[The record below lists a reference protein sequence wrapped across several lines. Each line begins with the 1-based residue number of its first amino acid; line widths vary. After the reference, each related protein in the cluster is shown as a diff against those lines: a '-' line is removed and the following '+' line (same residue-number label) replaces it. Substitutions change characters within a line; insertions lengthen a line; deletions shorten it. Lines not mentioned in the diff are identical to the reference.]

1 MIKIIINDL
10 FFILS
15 RFINFIDIFMYYNV
29 FYLFNIYFFYTI
41 NSNIKQYHNIYI
53 LKVLTQ

>member
-10 FFILS
+10 SFILS

-41 NSNIKQYHNIYI
+41 NSNIK
-53 LKVLTQ
+53 